1 MFAGRTVIPMKLLK
15 ELAIGN
21 IQPMARTNVPELQE
35 RRCLR
40 QTAGRGTKARVS
52 PKRRYLVFFM
62 FQKNVRRSFIEYLQS
77 NLYQNSENC
86 YIGSESTFSQSLI
99 YNRPTDWMKDTTSP
113 RPPHGQAMGASD
125 ATPLMRGQERHPE
138 QTVRIT
144 SQQRPAGELCLF
156 SDSFSA
162 DGILRVPS
170 VGVYME
176 GVLKTESRI

>member
-1 MFAGRTVIPMKLLK
+1 
-15 ELAIGN
+15 
-21 IQPMARTNVPELQE
+21 
-35 RRCLR
+35 
-40 QTAGRGTKARVS
+40 
-52 PKRRYLVFFM
+52 M

-77 NLYQNSENC
+77 NLYQNPENC

-99 YNRPTDWMKDTTSP
+99 YNRPTDRMKDTTSP

-138 QTVRIT
+138 QTARIT

-162 DGILRVPS
+162 DGILRVSTVYIWRVLSKPNLAIQILLPLFKFDS
-170 VGVYME
+170 VEPFSFSVSG
-176 GVLKTESRI
+176 TDESCLNQFSKIQNTDQPLRRKGR